1 MEKATKPVPQ
11 DPDGTETIY
20 PGLII
25 SAEQITE
32 ILEQTMAKSLT
43 WLLAEKQNHALKTVS
58 EGKELQDKSVEE
70 LDENLRKQ
78 WPRKGRLEVEVYQER
93 KAQISAH
100 NNKYERHVRMQ
111 LEKYNMLEEQWVI
124 LLDSVE
130 QEFKVYQEKNS
141 KLKVQLPTGK
151 NLAMLQGMSRREK
164 DSYQIFEEKCNDF
177 KD

>member
-1 MEKATKPVPQ
+1 MEKATKLVPQ
-11 DPDGTETIY
+11 DPDGTETIH

-32 ILEQTMAKSLT
+32 ILEQTMAKSHT

-100 NNKYERHVRMQ
+100 NNKYERHVRIQ
-111 LEKYNMLEEQWVI
+111 LEKYNMLEDQWVI
-124 LLDSVE
+124 LLDTVE
-130 QEFKVYQEKNS
+130 QEFKAYQEKNS
-141 KLKVQLPTGK
+141 KLKAQLPTSK